1 MEKSTGQGTLAML
14 CTEKVIVGLALHQPS
29 VTSAYRLNSLRRG
42 DEHPSYTPVR
52 CIALYTILTLFSAK
66 LFTENIFQ
74 CPIFQ

>member
-1 MEKSTGQGTLAML
+1 MEKSTGQETLAVL

-52 CIALYTILTLFSAK
+52 CI
-66 LFTENIFQ
+66 
-74 CPIFQ
+74 